1 MELII
6 ILSALVIVAIARY
19 TWYLINKEADK
30 APYYQSENK
39 RLKISHT
46 ADYSGRNIRIDKR
59 D

>member
-1 MELII
+1 MELLI

-19 TWYLINKEADK
+19 TWHLINKEADK
-30 APYYQSENK
+30 APFYSNEDK

-46 ADYSGRNIRIDKR
+46 ADYSGRNIRIDMR